1 LQLFFQHCACRFE
14 AALQVICA
22 NHLAVGAV
30 TLNVSGAEDRLVG
43 RVGAEM
49 FRFGTE
55 MFRVGAEVSS
65 VGTEVLRVGA
75 EMFWVRAEVLMVRA
89 EVFSVVVPRVGAVKL
104 IVWVERLMIGAGEF
118 INWAEGH
125 AVGKKR
131 FLVRVEKIM
140 VREVGLMV
148 GEREL

>member
-1 LQLFFQHCACRFE
+1 LFFQHCACRFE

-43 RVGAEM
+43 RVGVEM

-65 VGTEVLRVGA
+65 VGTEVLRVG
-75 EMFWVRAEVLMVRA
+75 A

>member
-1 LQLFFQHCACRFE
+1 MQLFFQHCACRFE

-75 EMFWVRAEVLMVRA
+75 E
-89 EVFSVVVPRVGAVKL
+89 VFSVVVPRVGAVKL

>member
-1 LQLFFQHCACRFE
+1 M
-14 AALQVICA
+14 QVICA
-22 NHLAVGAV
+22 NHLTVGAV
-30 TLNVSGAEDRLVG
+30 TLNVSGAEDRLVC

-49 FRFGTE
+49 FRFGAE

-65 VGTEVLRVGA
+65 VGTEVLRVG
-75 EMFWVRAEVLMVRA
+75 A